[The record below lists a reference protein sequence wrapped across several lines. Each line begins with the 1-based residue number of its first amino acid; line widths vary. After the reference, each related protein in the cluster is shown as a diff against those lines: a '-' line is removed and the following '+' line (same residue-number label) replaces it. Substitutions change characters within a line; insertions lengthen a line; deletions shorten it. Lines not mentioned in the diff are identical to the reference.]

1 MYFHCYYCS
10 FETDIDRTYQDHV
23 KQSHP
28 DKPVYPN
35 KKQIKELGLVE
46 QNKMWEDFTFEV

>member
-28 DKPVYPN
+28 DKPVYPS
-35 KKQIKELGLVE
+35 KKQIKRTWLSRTKQDVGR
-46 QNKMWEDFTFEV
+46 FYF